1 MARIGFLAGVA
12 QLVERQLPKL
22 EPDAT
27 KGVISGTFGGCAE
40 SAPSSDPLS
49 GDLAGVAKLLDAATP
64 ETKALLIRML
74 GTMLQH
80 FHAKISPDDQL
91 TRENREKVP
100 GTSDSASK

>member
-1 MARIGFLAGVA
+1 MSGDSAILRAFAGVA

-27 KGVISGTFGGCAE
+27 KAVNSGTFGGHAE

-49 GDLAGVAKLLDAATP
+49 SDLANIARLLDAATP
-64 ETKALLIRML
+64 ETRALIVRML

-80 FHAKISPDDQL
+80 FHAQVSPANPLQPQA
-91 TRENREKVP
+91 RPE
-100 GTSDSASK
+100 A